1 MYLLREKRAGFDVGT
16 VQSRVA
22 KALKQDI
29 GLYRKQKGKGHLV
42 DQMKAFKG
50 TFTEFTQQHHIEHVM
65 MYAEYI
71 PIKSLKHE
79 EIHEFLKANYKF
91 LSTNSKPN
99 IKSAFF
105 KWYGFTIFFVL
116 SLPR

>member
-1 MYLLREKRAGFDVGT
+1 MPVFRYVSLARKESGFDVGT

-50 TFTEFTQQHHIEHVM
+50 TFIEFTQQHHIEHVM

-91 LSTNSKPN
+91 LSTNSKPTL
-99 IKSAFF
+99 SPHFS
-105 KWYGFTIFFVL
+105 KWMALRFSSF
-116 SLPR
+116 